1 VPRIEEILSLS
12 PEPKN
17 PSLTI
22 YMKQEEQTDREKAQS
37 IMYMLEHTKMEEI
50 VKSIDICFDPDDL
63 NTLIGEDETTM
74 EQFQSFEQMVDEC
87 MEKSVEPETN
97 EKSKWI
103 LRMEMDSEIMLE
115 KNITMDDVN
124 FTLKNSYGDEV
135 ACVYSDYNADKLVF
149 RIRMNTVVNKIK
161 DKGVA
166 PIGQNK
172 SNVNPLDQ
180 SDQIYMLKNFQD
192 QILHNIVIRGVKN
205 INKVI
210 LRKIKDNLVETSGI
224 YKKQDIWVLDTI
236 GTNILDVLALDY
248 IDAKRTFSN
257 DIVEIYNIFGIE
269 AARQTIY
276 NELAEVIE
284 FDGTYI
290 NYHHMAMLC
299 DRMTFTNKMISIFRH
314 GINNDNIGPI
324 AKASFEETP
333 EQFLKAARHAE
344 LDIMRGVSANVMCG
358 QEGLFGTNA
367 FQVVL
372 DLDEMRKLED
382 TIQYEQED
390 TNKMIDDVFGG
401 MEDEDDKCSKNK
413 LVIENNVVNIKAS
426 DLGHDDDYNP
436 GF

>member
-1 VPRIEEILSLS
+1 
-12 PEPKN
+12 
-17 PSLTI
+17 
-22 YMKQEEQTDREKAQS
+22 MKPEEQTDREKAQS

-87 MEKSVEPETN
+87 IEKSIEPETN

-149 RIRMNTVVNKIK
+149 RIRMNTVVNKIEK
-161 DKGVA
+161 KGVV

-172 SNVNPLDQ
+172 SKVNPLDQ

-210 LRKIKDNLVETSGI
+210 LRKIKDNLVETSGV

-257 DIVEIYNIFGIE
+257 DIVEIYEIFGIE

-390 TNKMIDDVFGG
+390 TNKIIDDVFGG
-401 MEDEDDKCSKNK
+401 LENEDDKCSKNK